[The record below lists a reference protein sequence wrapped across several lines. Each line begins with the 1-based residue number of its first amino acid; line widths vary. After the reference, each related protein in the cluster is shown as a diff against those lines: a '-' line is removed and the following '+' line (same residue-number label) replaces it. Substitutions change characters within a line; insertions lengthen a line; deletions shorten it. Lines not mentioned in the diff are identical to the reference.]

1 MFLIDFITV
10 KSLKTAWKV
19 EIQVPSKNPISQA
32 VDDLSFKITA
42 FVTPQITC
50 VLI

>member
-19 EIQVPSKNPISQA
+19 EIQVPRENPISQA
-32 VDDLSFKITA
+32 VDDLSFKVTA
-42 FVTPQITC
+42 FIT
-50 VLI
+50 LR